1 MTKKFRLQGLG
12 CANCAAKM
20 EAAINKLEGVKE
32 ATVNFM
38 TAKMIIEG
46 DEDKMPSII
55 QEAEKIIKRLEP
67 DVILK
72 KANIHWLFA

>member
-1 MTKKFRLQGLG
+1 MTKRFRLQGLG

-38 TAKMIIEG
+38 TTKMIIEG
-46 DEDKMPSII
+46 DDSKMPSII
-55 QEAEKIIKRLEP
+55 QEAERIVKKFEP
-67 DVILK
+67 GVVLK
-72 KANIHWLFA
+72 KV